1 MSIIKNNLGSKIKV
15 KKGAKIA
22 IAISRYNHEITS
34 ALLKS
39 CKEELI
45 KRGVLRN
52 NIDVAEVPGA
62 FELTY
67 ACKKLVDSNKYD
79 AVIALGA
86 VIRGETP
93 HFDFI
98 AFAVSNGIMKIN
110 LENKIPVIFGLLTT
124 ENLKQARDR
133 IKGGKTGD
141 KAVEAAITALE
152 MINLKIN

>member
-1 MSIIKNNLGSKIKV
+1 MSIINQNLGSTVKA

-22 IAISRYNHEITS
+22 IAVSRYNREITS
-34 ALLKS
+34 ALLES
-39 CKEELI
+39 CKKELI

-52 NIDVAEVPGA
+52 NIDVTEVPGA
-62 FELTY
+62 FELVY
-67 ACKKLVDSNKYD
+67 ACKKFVDLNKYD

-98 AFAVSNGIMKIN
+98 ALSVSHGIMELN
-110 LENKIPVIFGLLTT
+110 LENKIPVIFGVLTT

-133 IKGGKTGD
+133 IKGGKRGD
-141 KAVEAAITALE
+141 KAAEAAITAIE